1 MAGSISVDD
10 CALKN
15 EAAQFQQK
23 KTWSRKTFPQS
34 PDKRF
39 TIPFLIIEENKVLY
53 RVPQE
58 SL

>member
-23 KTWSRKTFPQS
+23 TLSRKTFPQS
-34 PDKRF
+34 PDKCF
-39 TIPFLIIEENKVLY
+39 TIPFLILEENKVLH
-53 RVPQE
+53 RVSQE